1 MASSCKYHDS
11 EFKDLCQAMRH
22 CNKEIEK
29 LSKQFIAMKEE
40 VESCRR
46 EVDST
51 RCVITEVTKL
61 LSAN

>member
-1 MASSCKYHDS
+1 MK
-11 EFKDLCQAMRH
+11 R

-29 LSKQFIAMKEE
+29 LSKRFIAMKEE
-40 VESCRR
+40 VEAYRK

-51 RCVITEVTKL
+51 RCVITEITKL